1 MLDRLLEQSESYR
14 RKAALVLTFIIGIA
28 IFSVWLV
35 IAGYNVKKFSGV
47 QTDNNENPR
56 TVQQFKQ
63 NLPSIRQEDT
73 VITELEK
80 QNTAASAKNAVS
92 GEKES
97 SFDKSQ
103 DNE

>member
-14 RKAALVLTFIIGIA
+14 RKAAFVLTFVIGVA

-35 IAGYNVKKFSGV
+35 IAGYNIKKFSGV
-47 QTDNNENPR
+47 QVDNNENPR

-63 NLPSIRQEDT
+63 NLPSIRQEST
-73 VITELEK
+73 VVTELEK
-80 QNTAASAKNAVS
+80 QDTAASTKNAVS
-92 GEKES
+92 KEKES
-97 SFDKSQ
+97 PLDKLQ

>member
-1 MLDRLLEQSESYR
+1 MLDRILEQSESYR
-14 RKAALVLTFIIGIA
+14 RKVAFVFTFVIGIA

-47 QTDNNENPR
+47 LIDNNENAR

-63 NLPSIRQEDT
+63 NLPSIRQEGT

-80 QNTAASAKNAVS
+80 QNAAASAKNALS
-92 GEKES
+92 RENEFS
-97 SFDKSQ
+97 LDESQ